1 MLKQSVGFLSSNKN
15 MNDFANIFTLDFS
28 IFRHDHEERIY
39 PNWMVRYVESATL
52 EEQWIYFM
60 AFRKIEAQLEKPDY
74 LIDQLKWILKGKTI
88 EFEYDFYVQLMFD
101 EDVDFYDLFKSGCFE
116 QLYQTYN
123 TRFDKEYSEIVS
135 PTEEA
140 EAFGSDFEED
150 TLLF

>member
-1 MLKQSVGFLSSNKN
+1 
-15 MNDFANIFTLDFS
+15 
-28 IFRHDHEERIY
+28 
-39 PNWMVRYVESATL
+39 
-52 EEQWIYFM
+52 M

-123 TRFDKEYSEIVS
+123 TRFDKEYS
-135 PTEEA
+135 
-140 EAFGSDFEED
+140 
-150 TLLF
+150 